1 MFKWRDFYLMKIYDS
16 KNKYIGVVEDISIDF
31 YKGVVRGFT
40 ISPTSIFKKQMY
52 VSVDSIISIDEDV
65 TFNITIPKLSLDE
78 ISKIIEKDELIELY
92 VSERKVL
99 FVFDKNIIQTRL
111 IDGSY
116 PDTARLIP
124 LEFGYELD
132 INRAD
137 LLNAIDRVSLLLN
150 EQNNIVKLDM
160 SNEQVI
166 LSSYQQEIGSVEENL
181 ASSFYKGEPLTISFS
196 CKYASDAIKSFSG
209 DKIKILFTGEM
220 KPFIVKDFDSDELLQ
235 LVLPVRTY

>member
-78 ISKIIEKDELIELY
+78 ISKIIEADESIELY
-92 VSERKVL
+92 VSDRKVL
-99 FVFDKNIIQTRL
+99 FVLGKNIIQTRL

-116 PDTARLIP
+116 PDTTRLIP
-124 LEFGYELD
+124 LEFDYELD
-132 INRAD
+132 INRSD

-150 EQNNIVKLDM
+150 EQNNI
-160 SNEQVI
+160 
-166 LSSYQQEIGSVEENL
+166 
-181 ASSFYKGEPLTISFS
+181 
-196 CKYASDAIKSFSG
+196 
-209 DKIKILFTGEM
+209 
-220 KPFIVKDFDSDELLQ
+220 EL
-235 LVLPVRTY
+235 

>member
-1 MFKWRDFYLMKIYDS
+1 MMNALVLKDIIGETKFAASDKETRPILTGINFKAHDHVLEVVATDS
-16 KNKYIGVVEDISIDF
+16 Y
-31 YKGVVRGFT
+31 RLA
-40 ISPTSIFKKQMY
+40 KK
-52 VSVDSIISIDEDV
+52 IISIDEDV

-124 LEFGYELD
+124 LEF
-132 INRAD
+132 AD

>member
-124 LEFGYELD
+124 L
-132 INRAD
+132 IMN
-137 LLNAIDRVSLLLN
+137 
-150 EQNNIVKLDM
+150 
-160 SNEQVI
+160 
-166 LSSYQQEIGSVEENL
+166 
-181 ASSFYKGEPLTISFS
+181 
-196 CKYASDAIKSFSG
+196 
-209 DKIKILFTGEM
+209 
-220 KPFIVKDFDSDELLQ
+220 
-235 LVLPVRTY
+235 